1 MESTWDNTAT
11 TYGVW
16 TQTIVLAVAAL
27 NDAFDTLVVKGI
39 TSNTRGTVFMSI
51 RHMLITV
58 HQLDSTEYTWDTPS
72 PTDPETNLSAAD
84 ITRLDTLEA
93 NVTNDELKMYT
104 FSPIHI
110 TELDNAVLQSIA
122 LLHATRVRRDWC

>member
-39 TSNTRGTVFMSI
+39 TSNTRGTVFMNV

-58 HQLDSTEYTWDTPS
+58 NQLDSTVYTWDTPS
-72 PTDPETNLSAAD
+72 PVDPEANLSAANLA
-84 ITRLDTLEA
+84 RGER
-93 NVTNDELKMYT
+93 
-104 FSPIHI
+104 SPH
-110 TELDNAVLQSIA
+110 
-122 LLHATRVRRDWC
+122 LHRR